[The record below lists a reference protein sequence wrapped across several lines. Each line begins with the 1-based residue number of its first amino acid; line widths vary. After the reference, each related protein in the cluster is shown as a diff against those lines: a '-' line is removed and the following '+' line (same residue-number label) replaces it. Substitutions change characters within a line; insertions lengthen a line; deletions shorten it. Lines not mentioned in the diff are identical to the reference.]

1 VNDAVR
7 AHAEWFAWAKRQKAD
22 FGRAHGAARQAVA
35 AAEAGMPPP
44 EVENAAREALKGGDT
59 TPVDE
64 TRQAYSAW
72 FAVASEDPRLHEP
85 APAGRGA
92 WREVRAN
99 TIVGV
104 DSDLRLSHASL

>member
-1 VNDAVR
+1 MNDAVR

-44 EVENAAREALKGGDT
+44 EVENAAREALKAGDT

-64 TRQAYSAW
+64 TRQAMNAALARDPEAARVREAVQGAADTSTAPVVAERPIIPGSAW
-72 FAVASEDPRLHEP
+72 TA
-85 APAGRGA
+85 
-92 WREVRAN
+92 
-99 TIVGV
+99 
-104 DSDLRLSHASL
+104 